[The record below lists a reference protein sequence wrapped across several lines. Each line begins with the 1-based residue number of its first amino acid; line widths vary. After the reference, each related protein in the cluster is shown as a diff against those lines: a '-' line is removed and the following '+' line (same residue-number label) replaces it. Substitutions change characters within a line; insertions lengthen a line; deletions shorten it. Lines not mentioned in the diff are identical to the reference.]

1 MCRWSTTEWAV
12 RLVPLL
18 TGKARSGYI
27 QLDIAESLNYEKVKA
42 AILIEYDINPESNH
56 LKFSSS
62 EMGRDGTPKDLYIRL
77 KELYLKR
84 IQPHNQT
91 TEEIEEVLTIFELS
105 FPDRLKYGS
114 KNVNPNLHL
123 KLQRWQTCSCQYRG
137 NNLVWTY
144 TYSRQGANK
153 LD

>member
-18 TGKARSGYI
+18 TGKARSAYI

-42 AILIEYDINPESNH
+42 AILIEYDIYPEGNH
-56 LKFSSS
+56 LKFRSS
-62 EMGRDGTPKDLYIRL
+62 EIGRDGTPKDLYIRL

-91 TEEIEEVLTIFELS
+91 TEEI
-105 FPDRLKYGS
+105 
-114 KNVNPNLHL
+114 
-123 KLQRWQTCSCQYRG
+123 
-137 NNLVWTY
+137 
-144 TYSRQGANK
+144 
-153 LD
+153 